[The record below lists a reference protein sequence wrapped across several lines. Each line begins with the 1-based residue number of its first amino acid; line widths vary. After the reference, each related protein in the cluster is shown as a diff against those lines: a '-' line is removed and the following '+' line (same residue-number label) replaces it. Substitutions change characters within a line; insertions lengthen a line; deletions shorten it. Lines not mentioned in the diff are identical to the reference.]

1 MDINKEQKIKN
12 AIVELSNSFLRTE
25 SERDLQKEI
34 IKKLN
39 DDTDIDKKVI
49 RKMARTY
56 HKQNYHEEHQANEE
70 FSDLYETVF
79 NKSFSEM
86 DDMD

>member
-49 RKMARTY
+49 RKMA
-56 HKQNYHEEHQANEE
+56 KNL
-70 FSDLYETVF
+70 S
-79 NKSFSEM
+79 
-86 DDMD
+86 